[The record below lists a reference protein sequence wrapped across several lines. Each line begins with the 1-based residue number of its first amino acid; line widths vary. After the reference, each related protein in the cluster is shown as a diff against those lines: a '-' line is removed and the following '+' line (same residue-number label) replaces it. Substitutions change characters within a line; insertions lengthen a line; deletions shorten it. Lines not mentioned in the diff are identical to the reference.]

1 MGADLELSGVTF
13 CSIRQTDGAET
24 LGLVLPD
31 GVIDLRAAAASA
43 TAAPLTLDAALQGG
57 DRAALMRLVEA
68 CRSSKLP
75 RLDPEKL
82 SYGRLFQHPGKIVG
96 IGLNYR
102 KHARE
107 IGMAEPDN
115 PPVFSKYDNTLLAH
129 RGSITLPPPE
139 VASHF
144 DYETEL
150 LIVIGQHARNVA
162 VDDALD
168 YVAGYCTANDFSAR
182 DLQIGS
188 PGGQWVLS
196 KTLDGFAPI
205 GPWFVSADQI
215 SNPNGLRLQ
224 TWVNGELRQSSSTAD
239 FIFNVQ
245 QIIAYLTR
253 YWPLEPGDLIFTG
266 TPEGVIQGMAPEQ
279 RVWLRPGD
287 EVESEIAGLGRLQ
300 FSLQ

>member
-1 MGADLELSGVTF
+1 MSTALELRGVTF
-13 CSIRQTDGAET
+13 CALKHADGTET
-24 LGLVLPD
+24 LGLVLPE
-31 GVIDLRAAAASA
+31 GIVDLRAAAANG

-57 DRAALMRLVEA
+57 DRKALMRLVDA
-68 CRSSKLP
+68 CRNSTAP
-75 RLDPEKL
+75 RLDPEQVN
-82 SYGRLFQHPGKIVG
+82 YGRLFRHPGKIIG

-107 IGMAEPDN
+107 IGMDEPQN
-115 PPVFSKYDNTLLAH
+115 PPVFSKYDNALLAH
-129 RGSITLPPPE
+129 RGAITLPPPD

-150 LIVIGQHARNVA
+150 LIVIGRHARNVA
-162 VDDALD
+162 IDDALD

-196 KTLDGFAPI
+196 KTFDGFAPI

-215 SNPNGLRLQ
+215 ENPNELQLQ

-253 YWPLEPGDLIFTG
+253 HWPLEPGDIIFTG
-266 TPEGVIQGMAPEQ
+266 TPEGVIQGKPPEQ

-287 EVESEIAGLGRLQ
+287 RIESDIAGLGRLQ